1 MPVFKDT
8 VTMQEIFGEIWTRL
22 IKEGGLGQKLKD
34 SGLSVLYRI
43 HDPEMLMYLDENGV
57 LFGKAAEARKPTVV
71 ESMNGDIVHK
81 FWLKKLNV
89 PKALALRQIKAKGPV
104 TKLLQLMPLLK
115 PAQEIYPE
123 YCKKY
128 NLPME

>member
-1 MPVFKDT
+1 MAVFKNAA
-8 VTMQEIFGEIWTRL
+8 MMEEIFGEIWTRL
-22 IKEGGLGQKLKD
+22 INEEGLGEKLKENN
-34 SGLSVLYRI
+34 LSVLYRI
-43 HDPEMLMYLDENGV
+43 HDPEMVMYLDFEGV
-57 LFGKAAEARKPTVV
+57 LFGKEAEAKKPTVV
-71 ESMNGDIVHK
+71 ESMDSDIVHK

-104 TKLLQLMPLLK
+104 TKLLQLLPLLK

>member
-1 MPVFKDT
+1 MAVFKDT
-8 VTMQEIFGEIWTRL
+8 ATMEEIFGEIWNRL
-22 IKEGGLGQKLKD
+22 IHEEGLGQKLKENN
-34 SGLSVLYRI
+34 LSVLYRI
-43 HDPEMLMYLDENGV
+43 HDPDMVMYLDAEGV
-57 LFGKAAEARKPTVV
+57 LFGKAAEAKTPTVV
-71 ESMNGDIVHK
+71 ESMSSEIVHQ

-115 PAQEIYPE
+115 PAQEVYPE
-123 YCKKY
+123 YCKKF